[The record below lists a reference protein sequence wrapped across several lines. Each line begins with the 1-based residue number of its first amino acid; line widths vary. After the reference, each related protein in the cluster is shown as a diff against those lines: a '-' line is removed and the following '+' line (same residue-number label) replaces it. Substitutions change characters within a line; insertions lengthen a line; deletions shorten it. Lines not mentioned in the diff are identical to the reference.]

1 MALDPRTPVIVGA
14 GQYLHRAD
22 GIDDALQ
29 PVDLMVEAVRAAA
42 DDAGTTTVISGAQ
55 SWRTVMLLSWRYRD
69 PSALV
74 AERLGV
80 EPKETVYTTAGGNTP
95 QSLVNGTAAEIQAGD
110 LDSAVLIGGEAWRTR
125 MRARRA
131 DATLEW
137 DKQADEVAPTR
148 VFGSEMSMNH
158 PYELARGVVMPVQ
171 VYPMFETALRAAAG
185 AIGRRPPRAA
195 SASCGPGSAR
205 WRRTTRTPGSATQKT
220 AEEIRTPSPSN
231 RMIGLPYPKLMNS
244 NNDVD
249 MAAAL
254 IMCSVEK
261 ARALGVAEDRWVFLH
276 SGTDCHDTE
285 FVSNRGRP
293 PLDPGDPHRRD
304 GRRSSSPASA
314 STTSRTST
322 CTRASRR
329 RCSSAPR
336 SSGSA
341 STGDLTRDRRSVLRR
356 WPVEQLR
363 DALDRDDG
371 RASCATSPGSFG
383 FVGANG
389 GYVTKHAFGVYSTTP
404 PADGL
409 PPRAPA
415 GRDRRA
421 ALAASSP
428 RTGKAAATR
437 SRRYTVMHDRDGNP
451 ETAVR
456 RVPARRRPAH
466 VGRRPR
472 PGVAQAMPT
481 ASGSARRC
489 ASAPKPSSSP
499 SPRLVFVAVDP
510 LCGGEPPRTGDQTPV
525 PAMTAFIVD
534 WNTVGNSWSEPGHA
548 PSTEA
553 STAACRASTP
563 PTLMMATLSVGSANV
578 PTCR

>member
-14 GQYLHRAD
+14 GQYLHRAE

-110 LDSAVLIGGEAWRTR
+110 LDCAVLMGGEAWRTR

-171 VYPMFETALRAAAG
+171 VYPMFETALRAHRGESVDAHQVRASELWARFSAVAAHNPY
-185 AIGRRPPRAA
+185 AWVRD
-195 SASCGPGSAR
+195 
-205 WRRTTRTPGSATQKT
+205 QKS

-231 RMIGLPYPKLMNS
+231 RMIGTPYPKLMNS

-254 IMCSVEK
+254 ILCSVER
-261 ARALGVAEDRWVFLH
+261 ARELGVAEDRWVFLH
-276 SGTDCHDTE
+276 SGTDAHDTE
-285 FVSNRGRP
+285 FVSNRGD
-293 PLDPGDPHRRD
+293 LY
-304 GRRSSSPASA
+304 SSPAIRTAGRQAMDLAGKGPDDFAHVDLYSCFPSA
-314 STTSRTST
+314 VQIGAEELGFGLER
-322 CTRASRR
+322 
-329 RCSSAPR
+329 
-336 SSGSA
+336 
-341 STGDLTRDRRSVLRR
+341 DLTVTGGLCFAGGPWNNYVTHSIATM
-356 WPVEQLR
+356 VER
-363 DALDRDDG
+363 VREE
-371 RASCATSPGSFG
+371 PGSFG
-383 FVGANG
+383 FVSANG

-404 PADGL
+404 PTDGL
-409 PPRAPA
+409 RTAHPQ
-415 GRDRRA
+415 DEVD
-421 ALAASSP
+421 ALPSRELAEDWQ
-428 RTGKAAATR
+428 GEATVEG
-437 SRRYTVMHDRDGNP
+437 YTVMHDRDGNP
-451 ETAVR
+451 ETAFAACLV
-456 RVPARRRPAH
+456 AD
-466 VGRRPR
+466 GRRTWAV
-472 PGVAQAMPT
+472 GHDAGIAQAMTEGEWVGQKVRIGPE
-481 ASGSARRC
+481 AE
-489 ASAPKPSSSP
+489 
-499 SPRLVFVAVDP
+499 LVA
-510 LCGGEPPRTGDQTPV
+510 
-525 PAMTAFIVD
+525 
-534 WNTVGNSWSEPGHA
+534 
-548 PSTEA
+548 
-553 STAACRASTP
+553 
-563 PTLMMATLSVGSANV
+563 
-578 PTCR
+578 